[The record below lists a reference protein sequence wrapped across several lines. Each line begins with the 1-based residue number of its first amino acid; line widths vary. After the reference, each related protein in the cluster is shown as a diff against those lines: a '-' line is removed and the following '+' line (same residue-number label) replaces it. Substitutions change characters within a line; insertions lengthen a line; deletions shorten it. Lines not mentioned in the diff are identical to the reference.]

1 LPMLTRVTSLNII
14 KTDYVIALG
23 ERSKM
28 ANDTG
33 KRYVCGTC
41 GSEFIVTKGG
51 SGAIACCS
59 QPMSLKK

>member
-1 LPMLTRVTSLNII
+1 
-14 KTDYVIALG
+14 
-23 ERSKM
+23 M

-51 SGAIACCS
+51 TGSISCCNES
-59 QPMSLKK
+59 MSLKK